1 MKLKNLSI
9 ATALL
14 LALTGCGSSGGGNSD
29 NPPTTP
35 NNEIQNNQT
44 TQNQA
49 NTQQAELDRLKRT
62 CSSTKSI
69 R

>member
-29 NPPTTP
+29 NPQLRPITKFKTTKQHKIKLTR
-35 NNEIQNNQT
+35 N
-44 TQNQA
+44 
-49 NTQQAELDRLKRT
+49 RLN
-62 CSSTKSI
+62 SI
-69 R
+69 V